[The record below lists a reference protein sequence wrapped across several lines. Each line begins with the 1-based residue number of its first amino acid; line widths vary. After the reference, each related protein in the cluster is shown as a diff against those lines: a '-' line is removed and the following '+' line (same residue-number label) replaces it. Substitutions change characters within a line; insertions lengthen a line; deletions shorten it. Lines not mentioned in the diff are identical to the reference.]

1 MGPSIKYVTLEGSGV
16 WKGVTVCD
24 RGGDSRACD
33 VTLIKFL
40 SYIWNMKFQVV
51 FNFLNIITHA
61 FWQKGNRQKAPRT
74 KPSGQ
79 KTKPRTK
86 TPTNNWERIC
96 TGGFCQG
103 FFVLGLLKIGG
114 SEMCD
119 VLLGGPGMCDKVRQ
133 GRGSKVAKN
142 SVTYFMD
149 GPLST
154 HSNLFA
160 FI

>member
-1 MGPSIKYVTLEGSGV
+1 MHSGRRV
-16 WKGVTVCD
+16 NG
-24 RGGDSRACD
+24 
-33 VTLIKFL
+33 
-40 SYIWNMKFQVV
+40 
-51 FNFLNIITHA
+51 
-61 FWQKGNRQKAPRT
+61 QKAPQT
-74 KPSGQ
+74 KD
-79 KTKPRTK
+79 K
-86 TPTNNWERIC
+86 TPDKNPREQLRENLYR
-96 TGGFCQG
+96 GLLSG
-103 FFVLGLLKIGG
+103 FFCTRPTKNRG